1 MVKKIAHVAIVVDDI
16 DSALDF
22 WRDSLGLELDRV
34 EIAPDGQAKVAFM
47 PTEAGQVELVQPTN
61 DTSGIARFLGKHG
74 PGMHH
79 VCLVV
84 DDINETLKHMA
95 ARGVRLLNE
104 TAAVA
109 SDGRKFA
116 FIHPESANG
125 VLVELYEDTK
135 D

>member
-1 MVKKIAHVAIVVDDI
+1 
-16 DSALDF
+16 
-22 WRDSLGLELDRV
+22 
-34 EIAPDGQAKVAFM
+34 
-47 PTEAGQVELVQPTN
+47 
-61 DTSGIARFLGKHG
+61 
-74 PGMHH
+74 MHH
-79 VCLVV
+79 VCFVV

-125 VLVELYEDTK
+125 VLVELYEQD
-135 D
+135 